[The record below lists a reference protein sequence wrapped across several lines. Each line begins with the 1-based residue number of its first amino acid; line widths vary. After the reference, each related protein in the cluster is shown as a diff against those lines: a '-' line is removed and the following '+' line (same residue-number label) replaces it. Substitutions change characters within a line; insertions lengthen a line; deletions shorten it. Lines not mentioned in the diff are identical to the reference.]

1 MKPKRARA
9 YRLGRRGEAAE
20 ETRRRLVKAT
30 FDLHAEQGIAETSM
44 LQIAERAGVSV
55 GTVYHHFPTYAD
67 AIEACGAYTLATLPF
82 PDERM
87 FASARTRAERVEAL
101 AQALFDYYERVPAI
115 ESVRRDRALADALDR
130 FIALESELR
139 LSLSAKAAGVSVR
152 DKRAGM
158 LAALMDFDVRKAFV
172 RQGRSTREAAEAVA
186 MLANDWL
193 DGEDKKRRKSNKA
206 KG

>member
-20 ETRRRLVKAT
+20 ENRRRIVKAT

-87 FASARTRAERVEAL
+87 FASARTRAERVQAL
-101 AQALFDYYERVPAI
+101 ARALFEYYERVPAI
-115 ESVRRDRALADALDR
+115 ESVRRDRALADALDH

-186 MLANDWL
+186 LLANAWL
-193 DGEDKKRRKSNKA
+193 DSEDKKRRKSNKA